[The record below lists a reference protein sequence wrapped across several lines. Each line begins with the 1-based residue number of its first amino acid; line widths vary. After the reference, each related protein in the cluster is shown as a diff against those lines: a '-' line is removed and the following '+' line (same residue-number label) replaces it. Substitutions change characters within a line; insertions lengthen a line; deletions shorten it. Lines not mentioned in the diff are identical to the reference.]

1 MIPSTQHLSDWL
13 AFLESQHHTQIE
25 LGLSRVQ
32 RVKEQMQLTVNCPVI
47 VVAGTNGKGSTCAYL
62 ASILRCA
69 GYRVG
74 LYTSPHLVRFNERAQ
89 INGQC
94 ISDEVAIEHFKRVHE
109 HLDSTSLTYF
119 EWTTLAMVD
128 WFVAQRVDV
137 MILEVGMG
145 GRLDAVNVFDAD
157 CAVLTNVDL
166 DHQAFL
172 GDTREAIG
180 FEKAG
185 VFRAA
190 KPAICV
196 DPMPAQSVLAY
207 AQHIGADLKLIGRD
221 FSYQSSDNQWRYQ
234 GWSRNRSALAFPA
247 LRGVNQLLNA
257 TGALAALEALEAQL
271 PVNQQAVREGFAQVE
286 WLGRFQVLPGKPTT
300 VLDVAHNP
308 HAVAVLAQNLLQM
321 GFFYQTHAV
330 VGMLADKDVEGSL
343 AKIAKEIDIW
353 YCVPLPTARG
363 LAVNELARIVR
374 QVAKPDAKIRVFDS
388 IVQAYQAAL
397 QAAEQS
403 NTTNRNTKQVNL
415 LPIQKVELLEQR
427 NEQGNGDRVVVFGSF
442 FTVADVLKQL
452 ASDALSSRE
461 A

>member
-1 MIPSTQHLSDWL
+1 MLPSTQYLSDWL

-32 RVKEQMQLTVNCPVI
+32 HVKEQMQLTITCPVI

-94 ISDEVAIEHFKRVHE
+94 IRDEVAIEHFKRVHQN
-109 HLDSTSLTYF
+109 LDSISLTYF

-128 WFVAQRVDV
+128 WFVAQHVDV

-185 VFRAA
+185 IFRAD

-196 DPMPAQSVLAY
+196 DPIPPQSVLDY
-207 AQHIGADLKLIGRD
+207 AQKVGADLRLMGRD
-221 FSYQSSDNQWRYQ
+221 FSYQASDNQWRYQ

-257 TGALAALEALEAQL
+257 TGALAA
-271 PVNQQAVREGFAQVE
+271 
-286 WLGRFQVLPGKPTT
+286 K
-300 VLDVAHNP
+300 
-308 HAVAVLAQNLLQM
+308 
-321 GFFYQTHAV
+321 
-330 VGMLADKDVEGSL
+330 
-343 AKIAKEIDIW
+343 
-353 YCVPLPTARG
+353 
-363 LAVNELARIVR
+363 
-374 QVAKPDAKIRVFDS
+374 
-388 IVQAYQAAL
+388 
-397 QAAEQS
+397 
-403 NTTNRNTKQVNL
+403 
-415 LPIQKVELLEQR
+415 
-427 NEQGNGDRVVVFGSF
+427 
-442 FTVADVLKQL
+442 ADVIV
-452 ASDALSSRE
+452 AA
-461 A
+461 